1 MNVTSP
7 DNAPARDD
15 LPWLRR
21 RTTRTPSRPN
31 PPQRGPELDLSA
43 DSRKHTTTPAQ
54 ASRQD
59 QTHPAS
65 SNSLDLS
72 EQVPPLSAIHAG
84 ADPTSRRPDGRD
96 RFGTTR
102 TSNGLPTILTTK
114 RPLVTL
120 TRVQSGVGAL
130 TFQAVLSESVG
141 DLRLGCAYQLVS
153 GQSSVTHHA
162 SGLRD
167 TPRGSRRPVIFTS
180 GERFEALTIDLAQSR
195 ELERLI
201 VYAYS
206 ESGATLNWDGT
217 LVVQT
222 YGGARV
228 ELPLRR
234 DPSAGVLVPLSL
246 YNIDGEFVLRS
257 EQSIIGG
264 SIREATAAFGFDRI
278 SWLNDHTPLI

>member
-1 MNVTSP
+1 M
-7 DNAPARDD
+7 
-15 LPWLRR
+15 
-21 RTTRTPSRPN
+21 
-31 PPQRGPELDLSA
+31 
-43 DSRKHTTTPAQ
+43 
-54 ASRQD
+54 
-59 QTHPAS
+59 
-65 SNSLDLS
+65 
-72 EQVPPLSAIHAG
+72 
-84 ADPTSRRPDGRD
+84 
-96 RFGTTR
+96 
-102 TSNGLPTILTTK
+102 
-114 RPLVTL
+114 
-120 TRVQSGVGAL
+120 QSGVGAL

-153 GQSSVTHHA
+153 GQSSVTQA
-162 SGLRD
+162 SGPRA
-167 TPRGSRRPVIFTS
+167 TPTGYRRPVIFTS

-234 DPSAGVLVPLSL
+234 DPAAGVLVPLSL

-257 EQSIIGG
+257 EQSIIRG
-264 SIREATAAFGFDRI
+264 SIREATASFGFDRI
-278 SWLNDHTPLI
+278 SWLNDHTPLN

>member
-1 MNVTSP
+1 MNVAAP
-7 DNAPARDD
+7 DNAPSRDD

-31 PPQRGPELDLSA
+31 PPQRAAELDLSA
-43 DSRKHTTTPAQ
+43 DSRTHTTTTAQ
-54 ASRQD
+54 ASRPD
-59 QTHPAS
+59 QTHLAPS
-65 SNSLDLS
+65 GSLDLS
-72 EQVPPLSAIHAG
+72 EQVPLLSAIQAG
-84 ADPTSRRPDGRD
+84 ADPTSRRSDGRD

-130 TFQAVLSESVG
+130 TFKAVLSESVG

-153 GQSSVTHHA
+153 GQSSVTQT
-162 SGLRD
+162 SGPRA

-206 ESGATLNWDGT
+206 ESGAALNWDGT

-264 SIREATAAFGFDRI
+264 SIREATASFGFDRI